1 MKLMLTCEE
10 ASTLLSDKM
19 GASLYPVKR
28 LLLKTQLIMCKKCTA
43 VKDQMIVLRK
53 VFLGL
58 EDATSKDEI
67 KMPDSSINRIKKE
80 LREQ

>member
-1 MKLMLTCEE
+1 MLTCEE
-10 ASTLLSDKM
+10 ASTLLSEKM
-19 GASLYPVKR
+19 DVSLSPAKR
-28 LLLKTQLIMCKKCTA
+28 MLLQTHLIMCKKCTA
-43 VKDQMIVLRK
+43 VKDQMNVLRK

>member
-10 ASTLLSDKM
+10 ASTLLSEKM
-19 GASLYPVKR
+19 DVSLSPAKR
-28 LLLKTQLIMCKKCTA
+28 MLLQTHLIMCKKCTA
-43 VKDQMIVLRK
+43 VKDQMNVLRK